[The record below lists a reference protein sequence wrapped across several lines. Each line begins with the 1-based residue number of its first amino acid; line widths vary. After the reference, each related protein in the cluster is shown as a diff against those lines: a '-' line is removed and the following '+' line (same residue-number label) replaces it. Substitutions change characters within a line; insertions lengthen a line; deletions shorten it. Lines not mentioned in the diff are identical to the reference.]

1 MMLFSP
7 ARLTDCPPGM
17 LIQVG
22 VPLPGYRWVLP
33 NPGCALSPQ
42 SATKGDWSGLAEEQE
57 ADETTVVVQE
67 GCSSSLGSVATP
79 PWPEPVPVL
88 PLSPC
93 SHCPCAP
100 VVPTSPLSPCSHP
113 HKGLGAESGSA
124 GPVLDPAPG
133 AMQTWGRENPRCR
146 ERCRIVPPVLRPS
159 IAVARGP
166 EDSFP
171 GCHQANPGWDRL
183 PAHPR
188 QCQHCGEVTTPA
200 PVLRGPGQ
208 QPHHWPTSALVALQK
223 EPIFPKSCTDLG
235 SVIHPMI
242 AWGADGAVH
251 VPVWD
256 FIPYPHGKVLGER
269 GGAAAGV

>member
-1 MMLFSP
+1 MMLLSP

-22 VPLPGYRWVLP
+22 VPLPGCRWVLP
-33 NPGCALSPQ
+33 YPGGSLSPQ
-42 SATKGDWSGLAEEQE
+42 SATKGDWSALAEEQE
-57 ADETTVVVQE
+57 ADETAVVVQE

-100 VVPTSPLSPCSHP
+100 VVPTSPLSPCSCP

-133 AMQTWGRENPRCR
+133 GTQTWVGENPKCG
-146 ERCRIVPPVLRPS
+146 ERCRIVPPVLCPS
-159 IAVARGP
+159 IAVTRGL

-171 GCHQANPGWDRL
+171 RCHQANPGWDRL

-188 QCQHCGEVTTPA
+188 QCQHCGEVTRDQGSSHNA
-200 PVLRGPGQ
+200 GQ
-208 QPHHWPTSALVALQK
+208 HLPWWLCRRSPF
-223 EPIFPKSCTDLG
+223 FPKSLTNLG

-242 AWGADGAVH
+242 ARGADGAVH
-251 VPVWD
+251 VPVRD
-256 FIPYPHGKVLGER
+256 FIPYPHGKTLGAR
-269 GGAAAGV
+269 GETAAGV